1 MVAVKTDNEQGQ
13 SAQQFGETLR
23 TLGDD
28 AGIDSDH
35 LRSKLALSERLIA
48 ADKGASRTALL
59 AQIDALARHGRIT
72 LGLLLL
78 SAVFLAWLVVM
89 FAPGPKA
96 MVNAALLWAAGVA
109 GAVVMPSLLLHRYH
123 QGGAILRK
131 PFTWRSRYTA
141 FLSVFGF
148 VYGSG
153 LLLMASKG
161 LPLLFVGVVG
171 GAILLSGFIGAYT
184 HRAHRSAAAAF
195 GFSVWAALLP
205 VPVLLF
211 SNGALP
217 MTQIWLSIIT
227 LIFIGGLGVLA
238 LIWQWARV
246 SAASALYFYPRREQ
260 RHIKEERK
268 PASQAYNPY
277 RLKSLANRDT
287 PEESNG
293 ATPSP

>member
-1 MVAVKTDNEQGQ
+1 MVAVKSDKEHEQ
-13 SAQQFGETLR
+13 SAQNLSETLR
-23 TLGDD
+23 SLGDD
-28 AGIDSDH
+28 AGIDSDN

-59 AQIDALARHGRIT
+59 TQIDALARHGRIT

-78 SAVFLAWLVVM
+78 SSVFLAWLVVM
-89 FAPGPKA
+89 FAPGPKT
-96 MVNAALLWAAGVA
+96 MINAALLWVAGVA
-109 GAVVMPSLLLHRYH
+109 GAIVMPSLLLHRYH

-141 FLSVFGF
+141 YLSVFGF

-195 GFSVWAALLP
+195 GLSVWAALLP

-211 SNGALP
+211 SNGTLP
-217 MTQIWLSIIT
+217 MTQIWLGSVT
-227 LIFIGGLGVLA
+227 LVFVSGLGALA

-268 PASQAYNPY
+268 PSSQAYNPY
-277 RLKSLANRDT
+277 RLKSLANRDMQ
-287 PEESNG
+287 EDSH
-293 ATPSP
+293 